1 MLRETVGIKISAL
14 NNSQGLPACRKGGLN
29 CIILKASWDYLVG
42 GGRSYSSMTA
52 CNWNREEWKVGMVD
66 ALAPLVQT
74 VTAEPHGVKPVSNEH
89 YRALAE
95 YAKTD
100 ERAKAYFDHLF
111 PKLNGDPSEL
121 IDLLCRHPELNRNT
135 SGVGNDLSTFVVMPS
150 GGSLLQMSILARK
163 LTKSALMR
171 GCVEA
176 VDHLDTFLSLSA
188 EGRVPGYEIWI
199 FRGLALSGE
208 IEIAPGLEIID
219 YHRAAERGLVKSERP
234 ELVDKVSDYAGMS
247 ALVLA
252 REMTWGPCLV
262 PPRTSRDQP
271 LNITPEFRW
280 APGCGTGIVFDLLS
294 VCTSHGIQILFI
306 SYSAPE
312 FVDVSSGFVSGS
324 GSGYIHSEGWKKR
337 ELTEEHVRHL
347 QDLLGLWSHFKSDER
362 ETLEMAVNR
371 LSSSIYRNRGR
382 FWLQDRI
389 LDAAICLEI
398 MYQLQPPEL
407 TNKLATRAAHLI
419 EKERDKRIEIFNQVY
434 AFYDARS
441 NVAHGEKGKRQGKG
455 KKKTT
460 YFEEAADLGFALA
473 SRSLR
478 ALLKNGEFPKW
489 KELIMSP

>member
-1 MLRETVGIKISAL
+1 
-14 NNSQGLPACRKGGLN
+14 
-29 CIILKASWDYLVG
+29 
-42 GGRSYSSMTA
+42 
-52 CNWNREEWKVGMVD
+52 MVR

-74 VTAEPHGVKPVSNEH
+74 VTAEPYGVEPVSNER
-89 YRALAE
+89 YRALAK

-100 ERAKAYFDHLF
+100 GQAKAYFDHLF

-121 IDLLCRHPELNRNT
+121 IDLLCRHPELNRNA
-135 SGVGNDLSTFVVMPS
+135 SGVGNDLATFVVMPS
-150 GGSLLQMSILARK
+150 GGSLLQLSILAR
-163 LTKSALMR
+163 LLAKSALLR

-176 VDHLDTFLSLSA
+176 VDHLETFLSLSA

-199 FRGLALSGE
+199 FRGLTLSGE
-208 IEIAPGLEIID
+208 IEIAPGLEIVD
-219 YHRAAERGLVKSERP
+219 YQRAAERGLVKSEHP
-234 ELVDKVSDYAGMS
+234 DLVDTTSDYAGMS

-252 REMTWGPCLV
+252 RETTWGPCLV
-262 PPRTSRDQP
+262 PPRTSRDEP
-271 LNITPEFRW
+271 LNVTPEFRW

-294 VCTSHGIQILFI
+294 VCTSHEIQILFI

-312 FVDVSSGFVSGS
+312 FVDVSAGFVSGS

-347 QDLLGLWSHFKSDER
+347 QGLLVSWSHFNSDER
-362 ETLEMAVNR
+362 ETLEMAVSR

-398 MYQLQPPEL
+398 MYQLQSPEL
-407 TNKLATRAAHLI
+407 TNKLATRAAHLL
-419 EKERDKRIEIFNQVY
+419 EKEPDKRIEIFDQVD

-441 NVAHGEKGKRQGKG
+441 NIAHGDKGKRQGKR

-460 YFEEAADLGFALA
+460 DFEVAADLGFTLA
-473 SRSLR
+473 SKTLR
-478 ALLKNGEFPKW
+478 ALLENGEFPKW
-489 KELIMSP
+489 KELILSS